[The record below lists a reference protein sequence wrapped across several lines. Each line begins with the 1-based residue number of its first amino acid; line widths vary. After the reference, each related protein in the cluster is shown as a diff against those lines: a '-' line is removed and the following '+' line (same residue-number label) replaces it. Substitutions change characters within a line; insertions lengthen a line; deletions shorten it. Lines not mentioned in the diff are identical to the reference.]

1 MKKSTSILLL
11 IAISFWI
18 VSAVNA
24 APCQPSFNGNRTV
37 EATCNFNQSAKIYW
51 DIIVWDKTVTV
62 DNTIT
67 MWIDLSVNKITFT
80 TWKILF
86 TGSAK
91 ANNSV
96 SARYALNYAY
106 SEGAP
111 ISTTPCPAWMKVAN
125 AAGSALVTVNP
136 GTTNPTPGGYYSVVA
151 SNGTMSC
158 GW

>member
-18 VSAVNA
+18 VGAVNA

-37 EATCNFNQSAKIYW
+37 EANCNINQSAKVFW
-51 DIIVWDKTVTV
+51 DIIVGDKIVTV
-62 DNTIT
+62 DNGMTLG
-67 MWIDLSVNKITFT
+67 IDLSVNKITFT
-80 TWKILF
+80 TWKMLF

-96 SARYALNYAY
+96 SGRYVLNFSY

-111 ISTTPCPAWMKVAN
+111 ITTTPCPAGMKVVN
-125 AAGSALVTVNP
+125 AAGTALVTVNP